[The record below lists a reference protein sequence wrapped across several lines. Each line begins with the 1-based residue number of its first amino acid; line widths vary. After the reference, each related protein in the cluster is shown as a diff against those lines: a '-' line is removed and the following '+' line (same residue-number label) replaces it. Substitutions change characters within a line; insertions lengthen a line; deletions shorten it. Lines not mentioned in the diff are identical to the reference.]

1 VSDVVT
7 RAPVAKPWPARIL
20 DETFDRQ
27 VDLRAIAVMRML
39 IGAVVI
45 RHLWPDVRASVLP
58 VERFHVLWWSW
69 LPVPSPG
76 SYRTLLWLG
85 VVAGAAMVVGVAAR
99 AATVAAFAVVTYL
112 VFLDMTAFAHNRGFL
127 VWMLF
132 GLALTPAR
140 AVRSILHPTAPPAD
154 VHGPWWPLLLM
165 RIVVSSVYLT
175 SGGTKL
181 LNPDWRSGRVL
192 WDRMTR
198 AQHLIPFDGALQ
210 DLVLSRA
217 FHHVLAP
224 GAIAVE
230 LFLGVGLWLH
240 RTRLTAIWVALAFHL
255 SIELTASVQ
264 TFSYTAITA
273 LLLWVTPAARDRTL
287 TADKRFTTVVRRL
300 DWLGRFEINEAP
312 ATGSRALLIERDG
325 TARHGGAAR
334 LTALS
339 RLPLLFAVVAPAL
352 ALDRIRERRKAAR
365 R

>member
-1 VSDVVT
+1 VSDV
-7 RAPVAKPWPARIL
+7 AIGLPAWKPSIIRFL
-20 DETFDRQ
+20 DETFDRR
-27 VDLRAIAVMRML
+27 VDLRAIAVMRVL

-45 RHLWPDVRASVLP
+45 RHLWPDVRASVVP
-58 VERFHVLWWSW
+58 VERFHVPWWSW

-76 SYRTLLWLG
+76 SYRMLLWLG
-85 VVAGAAMVVGVAAR
+85 VVAGAAMVVGLAAR

-112 VFLDMTAFAHNRGFL
+112 VFVDMTAFAHNRGFL

-132 GLALTPAR
+132 GLALLPAR
-140 AVRSILHPTAPPAD
+140 GARSILHPTAAAGD
-154 VHGPWWPLLLM
+154 AYGPWWPLLLM

-192 WDRMTR
+192 WDRMART
-198 AQHLIPFDGALQ
+198 QHLIPFDGALR

-217 FHHVLAP
+217 FHHVLSPA
-224 GAIAVE
+224 AIAVE

-240 RTRLTAIWVALAFHL
+240 RTRLPAIWVALAFHV

-264 TFSYTAITA
+264 TFSYTAIAA
-273 LLLWVTPAARDRTL
+273 LLLWVTPATRDRTL
-287 TADKRFTTVVRRL
+287 TADKRFAGVVRRL
-300 DWLGRFEINEAP
+300 DWLGRFDITEAP
-312 ATGSRALLIERDG
+312 ATGSPARLIDRDG
-325 TARHGGAAR
+325 TTRSGRAAR